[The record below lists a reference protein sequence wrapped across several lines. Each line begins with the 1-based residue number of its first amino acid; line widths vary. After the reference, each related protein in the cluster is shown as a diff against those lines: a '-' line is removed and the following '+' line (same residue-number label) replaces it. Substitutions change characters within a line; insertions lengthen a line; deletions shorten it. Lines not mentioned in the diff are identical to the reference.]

1 MLDFTDA
8 PYRYFPPRYFPPTA
22 WVLRQFN
29 RLHYLPKTNRI
40 AFVGVEGEAF
50 LEPALRGRAEHG
62 DAIVLMPN
70 HPTHCDAPIFVE
82 ACRQVG
88 LMPRTMAAYDV
99 FLRSRATQW
108 VMQRLGCFS
117 VDREGSD
124 KQGLTEA
131 LRTLIDTP
139 HPLTVFPEGNVYLE
153 NDRVTPFNDGAAFLA
168 VRAAKKL
175 VDEGRNVWC
184 IPVAIKVKHTTDC
197 RALIWRRLQGIAK
210 DLNLDLDL
218 SLEPGSSDEPVA
230 AMVAIGRNLL
240 ERNLKH
246 RGLNPPEQS
255 NIAEAA
261 RAAASQLIEP
271 LERKL
276 EIKPKN
282 NETLLN
288 RIRACRRMIHSVRT
302 DDTRRADHRAAAGWA
317 DEAILAF
324 RLASYSGD
332 YAGSRPTVDRIGE
345 TVEKL
350 YEDLYDQPMPPYA
363 DRSATV
369 CFGES
374 LNVNEALEDEPKTKR
389 LVQAITTTMEQ
400 RVQASLDAINERD
413 KSHGGS
419 LWQQA

>member
-1 MLDFTDA
+1 
-8 PYRYFPPRYFPPTA
+8 
-22 WVLRQFN
+22 
-29 RLHYLPKTNRI
+29 
-40 AFVGVEGEAF
+40 
-50 LEPALRGRAEHG
+50 
-62 DAIVLMPN
+62 
-70 HPTHCDAPIFVE
+70 
-82 ACRQVG
+82 
-88 LMPRTMAAYDV
+88 
-99 FLRSRATQW
+99 
-108 VMQRLGCFS
+108 MQRLGCFS

-131 LRTLIDTP
+131 LRTLTDTP

-184 IPVAIKVKHTTDC
+184 VPVAIKVKHLTDC
-197 RALIWRRLQGIAK
+197 RSLIWQRLEGIAN
-210 DLNLDLDL
+210 DLGI
-218 SLEPGSSDEPVA
+218 EPGSSEEPVA

-246 RGLNPPEQS
+246 RGLEPPEKN

-261 RAAASQLIEP
+261 RAVATQLIEP
-271 LERKL
+271 LEHKL
-276 EIKPKN
+276 DIKPKSTNSHN
-282 NETLLN
+282 NESLLN
-288 RIRACRRMIHSVRT
+288 RIRACRRVIHAVRT
-302 DDTRRADHRAAAGWA
+302 DESRRADHRVAAGWA

-332 YAGSRPTVDRIGE
+332 YVGSNPTIDRVGE

-350 YEDLYDQPMPPYA
+350 YEDLYDQPMPAYV

-374 LNVNEALEDEPKTKR
+374 LNVSEALKDEPKTKR
-389 LVQAITTTMEQ
+389 LVQNITTTIEQ
-400 RVQASLDAINERD
+400 RVQQSLDAINERD
-413 KSHGGS
+413 QSHGSSIWEKKHG
-419 LWQQA
+419 